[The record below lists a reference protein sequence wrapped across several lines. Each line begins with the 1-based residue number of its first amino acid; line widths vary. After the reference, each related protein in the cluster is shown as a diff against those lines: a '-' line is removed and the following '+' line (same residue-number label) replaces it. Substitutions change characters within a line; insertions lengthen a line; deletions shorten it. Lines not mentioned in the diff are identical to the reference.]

1 MFSTERRLDMRR
13 ERLLVVLVV
22 LCAIVAGACAQKE
35 SPSAVAASAIG
46 QGNAQ
51 GVSVERGEYLV
62 TIGGCHDCH
71 TPFKM
76 GENGPEP
83 DMDLALSGHPEQLVM
98 PPPPDLGDG
107 PWLWVGAATNTAF
120 AGPWGISYARNLT
133 PEELTGMG
141 VWTEEIFIN
150 TLRTGRHWGVSRPI
164 LPPMPWQNYALATD
178 DDLKSIWV
186 YLKTVKPIRN
196 QVPEAV
202 LAPPPPGAGM

>member
-1 MFSTERRLDMRR
+1 MRR
-13 ERLLVVLVV
+13 ERLFVVMVV
-22 LCAIVAGACAQKE
+22 LCAFVVGGCAQDEKT
-35 SPSAVAASAIG
+35 AVASAGMVPAS
-46 QGNAQ
+46 AQ

-98 PPPPDLGDG
+98 PPPPDLGDS
-107 PWLWVGAATNTAF
+107 PWVWIGSGSNTAF

-133 PEELTGMG
+133 PEELTGTG
-141 VWTEEIFIN
+141 IWTEEIFIK
-150 TLRTGRHWGVSRPI
+150 TLRSGRHWGVSRPI
-164 LPPMPWQNYALATD
+164 LPPMPWQNYGQATD
-178 DDLKSIWV
+178 EDLKSIWA
-186 YLKTVKPIRN
+186 YLRTVKPIKN

-202 LAPPPPGAGM
+202 VAPPPPGAGM

>member
-1 MFSTERRLDMRR
+1 MRR
-13 ERLLVVLVV
+13 ERLFVVMVV
-22 LCAIVAGACAQKE
+22 LCAFVVGGCAQDEKT
-35 SPSAVAASAIG
+35 AVASAGMVPAS
-46 QGNAQ
+46 AQ

-107 PWLWVGAATNTAF
+107 PWVWIGSGSNTAF

-133 PEELTGMG
+133 PEELTGTG
-141 VWTEEIFIN
+141 IWTEEIFIK
-150 TLRTGRHWGVSRPI
+150 TLRSGRHWGVSRPI
-164 LPPMPWQNYALATD
+164 LPPMPWQNYGQATD
-178 DDLKSIWV
+178 EDLKSIWA
-186 YLKTVKPIRN
+186 YLRTVKPIKN

-202 LAPPPPGAGM
+202 VAPPPPGAGM